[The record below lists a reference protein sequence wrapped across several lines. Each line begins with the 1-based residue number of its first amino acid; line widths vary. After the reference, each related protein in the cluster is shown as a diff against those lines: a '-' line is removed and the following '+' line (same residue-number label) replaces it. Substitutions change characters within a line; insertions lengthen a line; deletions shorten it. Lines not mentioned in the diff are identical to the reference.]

1 MHTSDYIVAVYLASY
16 LYVSATKLA
25 FFAHL
30 YNMDMKRTE
39 VLLEN
44 LGAKTFCFESNVI
57 S

>member
-1 MHTSDYIVAVYLASY
+1 MASY
-16 LYVSATKLA
+16 LYIGATKLA
-25 FFAHL
+25 FFCTL
-30 YNMDMKRTE
+30 LLIMDMKRTE